1 MKVKELISFLESFNE
16 DAEVEIE
23 IFDVA
28 SDECLDST
36 YDIGLSDELSH
47 PALTISTDF
56 SIPFCSGQ

>member
-1 MKVKELISFLESFNE
+1 MKVKELISFLENFNE
-16 DAEVEIE
+16 NTEVEVE

-36 YDIGLSDELSH
+36 YDIGISDESSH

-56 SIPFCSGQ
+56 SMLFCSGQ